1 MFQRLCLLF
10 LFAGIGCSVRG
21 QSLTVTPEHQLAYR
35 TYENGDRIPD
45 YSFCGYQASEKAIPD
60 VAAEVIVACKD
71 GDATERIQR
80 AIDYVSS
87 LPAGANGFR
96 GAVQLEKGTYRIA
109 GSLLINTS
117 GVVLRGRGY
126 DENGTVLIGTGTNR
140 NTLIRIAGVNDR
152 MLEDSIPIT
161 GKYLPLNSSEL
172 PLSSNHKLKVG
183 DKIVIT
189 RPSTAE
195 WVKSTGADK
204 IGFYVD
210 YQLNHWLPGDF
221 DLQWERTV
229 TAVTATSA
237 TIDVPLTNALDAD
250 YGMGYVSRCK
260 WDGRIRQ
267 VGVENL
273 RCVSE
278 YNTRNLKDENH
289 RWMAITVE
297 NAEDGWVRRVTGEH
311 FVSSIVALWESVR
324 RFTVEDSKSLY
335 PVGEIGGYRRYAFQ
349 TLGQQTLFQR
359 CYAEY
364 GYHDFSVGFS
374 ATGPNAFVQC
384 YAYRAHD
391 FSGTLGGWANGVLFD
406 RVTVD
411 GAPLKITYR
420 DVDGQGGGWS
430 GANSLCWE
438 CRVPQLH
445 LMTPPGAHNWAFGT
459 WGQGY
464 GDGSHEMPRTFM
476 KPKSFYYAQLEA
488 RTGKKSIENDK
499 VYSLHDLP
507 LEKTD
512 PAYTARMSK
521 RSEQPELIM
530 DKWIDTIT
538 AHYPLNPAVTKIKE
552 IDNIAWKNT
561 KTQEQSTIHHPITIE
576 KGIILLNGK
585 PLTGRVQRTAL
596 WRGNTRPSGIR
607 EAGVHLSRFVPG
619 RTGKGLTDDLDSVA
633 AYLKGRNIAALN
645 HFPALWYERRRDDH
659 GRSRRVDADVWA
671 PFYEQPFSRSGQSE
685 AFDRL
690 SKYDLNQYNTW
701 YWLRLK
707 QFADIADREGL
718 AFIQDHYLQHNIIE
732 EGAHWADYPWR
743 SANNINELGFP
754 ENTYYAGDKRVFMA
768 DLFYDITNEKLAN
781 YHRQNIRKYL
791 DELGNNTNVIHHLGA
806 EYTGPAFFVQFWLNT
821 IAAWEKENGK
831 DVKTML
837 SATKDVTDAILSDAN
852 YRSLVDIIDI
862 RQWHYRT
869 DGSLYAP
876 EGGVSLTQRQYIRI
890 IDPGEDDARAAY
902 RAVDEYRRA
911 YPDKA
916 VVYSFNTMPDRA
928 QASFN
933 AGGSFCGVPPVKEVS
948 KEKAL
953 ETMKQATRFMVEK
966 VGYKGAYVWAYLP
979 DLSRRWGELEAY
991 PTMGWVQAPG
1001 TGSMGHLL
1009 LDAYH
1014 ATGDEYYYEAARE
1027 VANALIWAQLPCG
1040 GWNYMFDYAGENSL
1054 KQWYAT
1060 IGKQAWRMEEFHHY
1074 YGNATFDDG
1083 GTICSGEFLLR
1094 MFAEKNDSTFL
1105 LPLEKT
1111 IRFVLES
1118 QYPSGGWPQRFPLM
1132 YDHPFL
1138 GKADY
1143 TSFITLN
1150 DDVSL
1155 DNIEFLLQCQQVID
1169 LDSIQEPI
1177 NRAMDLLVKLQNP
1190 KPYAGWADQY
1200 FVETL
1205 KPAHARS
1212 YEPQAINAS
1221 TTVEMI
1227 YLLLKYYR
1235 LSGDAKFLAGIPD
1248 AIDFLE
1254 SVKFSEEMV
1263 KRAGRTWR
1271 NTAEIIVPRYVDPD
1285 TGTPQMIHRK
1295 GSNVANG
1302 HYYFDQNPENTVS
1315 HIGSFANVNIAQL
1328 RNELAAVKEIPVNE
1342 LTKNSPLLH
1351 GKEIE
1356 LPRFYTRIYN
1366 FGGNAGGIQNI
1377 VESLDKG
1384 GYWLAPLSMISNPFK
1399 AVPNLP
1405 ESEET
1410 KYVSTRVGDEYD
1422 TSTYPPEK
1430 PVMGISMQTYLSN
1443 MMKLIQYVNTPPT
1456 PSRGL

>member
-1 MFQRLCLLF
+1 MMQRWCFLF
-10 LFAGIGCSVRG
+10 LLVGMSGLAHG
-21 QSLTVTPEHQLAYR
+21 QSLTITPQR
-35 TYENGDRIPD
+35 TLEYKTYDNGDRIPD
-45 YSFCGYQASEKAIPD
+45 FSFCGYEASEKIIPD
-60 VAAEVIVACKD
+60 VAAKVMVSCKE

-87 LPAGANGFR
+87 LPADAAGFR
-96 GAVQLEKGTYRIA
+96 GAVVLQKGIYRIE
-109 GSLLINTS
+109 GSLRITAS
-117 GVVLRGRGY
+117 GVVLRGSGY
-126 DENGTVLIGTGTNR
+126 GEDGTVLIGAGKDR
-140 NTLIRIAGVNDR
+140 STLIQIAGYNNR
-152 MLEDSIPIT
+152 ILEDSIPVT
-161 GKYLPLNSSEL
+161 GNYLPLNASVIPL
-172 PLSSNHKLKVG
+172 PKNHSLKAG

-195 WVKSTGADK
+195 WLKDINADK
-204 IGFYVD
+204 IGFHVD
-210 YQLNHWLPGDF
+210 YQLTHWTPGDF
-221 DLQWERTV
+221 DLQWERKV
-229 TAVTATSA
+229 TAVSA
-237 TIDVPLTNALDAD
+237 ASITIDAPLTNALDAA
-250 YGMGYVSRCK
+250 YGMGYVSRCR

-278 YNTRNLKDENH
+278 YNTENAKDENH

-324 RFTVEDSKSLY
+324 RFTVEDCKCLA
-335 PVGEIGGYRRYAFQ
+335 PVGETGGYRRYAFQ

-364 GYHDFSVGFS
+364 GYHDFSVGFT
-374 ATGPNAFVQC
+374 AAGPNAFVQC
-384 YAYRAHD
+384 YAYRAYD
-391 FSGTLGGWANGVLFD
+391 FSGTLGGWSNGVLFD

-445 LMTPPGAHNWAFGT
+445 LMTPPKAHNWAFGT

-464 GDGSHEMPRTFM
+464 GDGSHEMPRTFLN
-476 KPKSFYYAQLEA
+476 PKSFYYAQLEA
-488 RTGKKSIENDK
+488 RTGKKSIESDK
-499 VYSLHDLP
+499 IYSLNDLP

-512 PAYTARMSK
+512 PAYTALMNK
-521 RSEQPELIM
+521 RSEKPELIM
-530 DKWIDTIT
+530 DQWIDTIT
-538 AHYPLNPAVTKIKE
+538 ARYPLSLSIKGIKDIDE
-552 IDNIAWKNT
+552 IAGNNKKSDS
-561 KTQEQSTIHHPITIE
+561 QSTVNHPISIE
-576 KGIILLNGK
+576 RGIILLDGK

-596 WRGNTRPSGIR
+596 WRGNTRPGGIHT
-607 EAGVHLSRFVPG
+607 AGVHLSRFVPG

-633 AYLKGRNIAALN
+633 VYLKEKNIAALN

-659 GRSRRVDADVWA
+659 GRSRRADADVWA
-671 PFYEQPFSRSGQSE
+671 PFYEQPFSRSGEGE

-690 SKYDLNQYNTW
+690 SKYDLNQYNDW

-707 QFADIADREGL
+707 QFAGIADKEGIL
-718 AFIQDHYLQHNIIE
+718 FIQDHYLQHNIIE

-768 DLFYDITNEKLAN
+768 DQYYDITNEKLAN

-791 DELGNNTNVIHHLGA
+791 DELGKNTNVVHHLGA
-806 EYTGPAFFVQFWLNT
+806 EFTGPVHFVQFWLDV
-821 IAAWEKENGK
+821 ISQWEKENGK

-837 SATKDVTDAILSDAN
+837 SATKDVTDAILSDVRYAP
-852 YRSLVDIIDI
+852 LVDIIDI

-890 IDPGEDDARAAY
+890 IDQGEDDARAAY
-902 RAVDEYRRA
+902 RAVNEYRRA
-911 YPDKA
+911 YPEKA
-916 VVYSFNTMPDRA
+916 VVYSFNTMPDRS
-928 QASFN
+928 QAAYN
-933 AGGSFCGVPPVKEVS
+933 AGGSLCRVPPEVEITKEQ
-948 KEKAL
+948 AL

-991 PTMGWVQAPG
+991 PTMGWVQSPG

-1014 ATGDEYYYEAARE
+1014 ATGDEYYYNAACE
-1027 VANALIWAQLPCG
+1027 VASALIWAQLPCG
-1040 GWNYMFDYAGENSL
+1040 GWNYMFDYNGEDSL

-1060 IGKQAWRMEEFHHY
+1060 IGKQAWRMEEFQHY

-1094 MFAEKNDSTFL
+1094 MYAEKKDTIFL
-1105 LPLEKT
+1105 SPLEKT
-1111 IRFVLES
+1111 IQFVLES
-1118 QYPSGGWPQRFPLM
+1118 QYPSGGWPQRYPLM
-1132 YDHPFL
+1132 YDHPFR
-1138 GKADY
+1138 GNKDY

-1155 DNIEFLLQCQQVID
+1155 ENIEFLLQCRQVID
-1169 LDSIQEPI
+1169 SDNIKEPI
-1177 NRAMDLLVKLQNP
+1177 HRAMDLLIQLQNP

-1200 FVETL
+1200 FVENL
-1205 KPAHARS
+1205 KPAYARS
-1212 YEPQAINAS
+1212 YEPRAINAS

-1227 YLLLKYYR
+1227 DLLIKYYR
-1235 LSGDAKFLAGIPD
+1235 LSGDAKFLAGIPA

-1254 SVKFSEEMV
+1254 SMKLSEEDV
-1263 KRAGRTWR
+1263 KRSGRTWR
-1271 NTAEIIVPRYVDPD
+1271 NTSNIVVPRYVDPD
-1285 TGTPQMIHRK
+1285 TGIPQMIHRK

-1302 HYYFDQNPENTVS
+1302 EYFFDQNVENTVT
-1315 HIGSFANVNIAQL
+1315 HIGSFATVNIAQL
-1328 RNELAAVKEIPVNE
+1328 RNELEAVKQIPVQE

-1351 GKEIE
+1351 GKEIS
-1356 LPRFYTRIYN
+1356 LPRFYTRTYN
-1366 FGGNAGGIQNI
+1366 YGGNAAGIQTI
-1377 VESLDKG
+1377 VESLNG
-1384 GYWLAPLSMISNPFK
+1384 EGYWLTPLSMISNPYK

-1405 ESEET
+1405 KSEET

-1422 TSTYPPEK
+1422 TSTYLSET
-1430 PVMGISMQTYLSN
+1430 PVMGISMATYLSN
-1443 MMKLIQYVNTPPT
+1443 MIKLITYINEK
-1456 PSRGL
+1456 